1 MNDDEFPRFAD
12 FADEPGALD
21 GSKLRLDDILNQEI
35 LILGHRIRQTKYPG
49 KGSERCLT
57 IQFRRA
63 GDAEMHVVFT
73 GSSVLVEQMEKY
85 GEKVPFIAVIKR
97 VDRYY
102 TMS

>member
-1 MNDDEFPRFAD
+1 
-12 FADEPGALD
+12 
-21 GSKLRLDDILNQEI
+21 
-35 LILGHRIRQTKYPG
+35 
-49 KGSERCLT
+49 
-57 IQFRRA
+57 
-63 GDAEMHVVFT
+63 MHVVFT